1 MIFSKGAGINNS
13 IFGKSQEPIKM
24 FLEQQ
29 EEAFLK
35 NSMIEKIWFMDST
48 TNFAEKYAMETSLG
62 NFQAVGENGAYPESS
77 FQEGYSRVVEPET
90 WKLKFSA
97 TQEMIEDAKFG
108 KIKSR
113 AHGFILSY
121 ARTRELFSASFFN
134 NGNATSMSFAGKTWD
149 VTCADGL
156 ALFSAGHTSKTGNTG
171 TQSNLFGGAITY
183 DNICS
188 LEEKMHYFTDDD
200 GNILNLQPDTII
212 IPDKAAAKK
221 ALFNAIGQDGEPGTF
236 NNSFNIQYGRW
247 NVIISPYLNDWSGT
261 SGGNTWYM
269 MDSSF
274 NQAYQAL
281 VWLDRIKLTVNS
293 EIDPNTDANIFK
305 GRARYAAAPNN
316 WRTIAASA
324 PNLAGATTL

>member
-13 IFGKSQEPIKM
+13 IYGKSQEPIKM

-29 EEAFLK
+29 EEAFVK
-35 NSMIEKIWFMDST
+35 NSMIEKIWFMDTT
-48 TNFAEKYAMETSLG
+48 TNFAEKYGMETSLG
-62 NFQAVGENGAYPESS
+62 DFKPVGENGAYPESS
-77 FQEGYSRVVEPET
+77 FQEGYSRVVEPDT
-90 WKLKFSA
+90 WKLKFST

-121 ARTRELFSASFFN
+121 ARTRELFSSAFFN
-134 NGNATSMSFAGKTWD
+134 NGNASTMSFGGKTWN
-149 VTCADGL
+149 TTAADNQ
-156 ALFSAGHTSKTGNTG
+156 ALFSTGHTSITGGTGN
-171 TQSNLFGGAITY
+171 QSNLYGGTITY
-183 DNICS
+183 DNICA

-221 ALFNAIGQDGEPGTF
+221 ALFNAIGQDAEPGTF

-247 NVIISPYLNDWSGT
+247 NVIISPYLNNWSGT
-261 SGGNTWYM
+261 SGGDMMYM
-269 MDSSF
+269 MDSQF

-316 WRTIAASA
+316 WRAISALA
-324 PNLAGATTL
+324 PNLSGASVL